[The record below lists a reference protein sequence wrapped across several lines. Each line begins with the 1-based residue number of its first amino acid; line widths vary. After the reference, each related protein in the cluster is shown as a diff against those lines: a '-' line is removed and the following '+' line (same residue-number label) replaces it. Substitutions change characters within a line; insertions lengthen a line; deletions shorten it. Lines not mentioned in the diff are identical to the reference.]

1 MDRGKAVPESQE
13 LITVPT
19 LDYFFLISPIK
30 DAIKVKIKFVN
41 MIYARK
47 KQYLAELFM
56 KTIHPLMVC

>member
-30 DAIKVKIKFVN
+30 DAIKV
-41 MIYARK
+41 
-47 KQYLAELFM
+47 
-56 KTIHPLMVC
+56 